1 METKKTTREN
11 EKRGFFEES
20 RKKSFCTPCCLI
32 FFLILFFLTGTGCSK
47 THTYKIAV
55 PGEEEYINF
64 YGKALPVIKEKLE
77 SSGFGEKSGKDLAKN
92 FDLEVIFF
100 NDGKTL
106 EKILKKADKQRL
118 IAAEVPLSYQYDIN
132 SLLGQNLSAPVN
144 KEKVP
149 GTLLPAALA
158 NASRQEQ
165 LSRGKTETTGSTLRY
180 LPFTFD
186 PYFIFTN
193 TEKPGKDTVI
203 FIPSK
208 TTKESLIALGAAGF
222 LTGEQGGTETLSR
235 LQKEH
240 KLQTNASTYNLYDS
254 METFLSTEKGSHIL
268 LSLSQKYRIENNS
281 IKIAGIP
288 DLGGLSVNKNL
299 TLMMEETALVIPSKA
314 GWQEEEIQKITD
326 CFYSKEINSLILQ
339 ERKNLS
345 CIKEMPFIDFHGNLA
360 KTLAFSA
367 EDFILP
373 LLKPATQ
380 KEAEELQAEV
390 QKALSGVF
398 EVPSVYVIPVS
409 RTTYLKSLS

>member
-20 RKKSFCTPCCLI
+20 RKKSFCTPCCLF

-77 SSGFGEKSGKDLAKN
+77 SSGFGEKPGKDLAKS

-165 LSRGKTETTGSTLRY
+165 LSRGKTETTGSTLLY

-193 TEKPGKDTVI
+193 TEKPGRDTVI

-208 TTKESLIALGAAGF
+208 TTKESLIALGAVGF

-398 EVPSVYVIPVS
+398 EVS
-409 RTTYLKSLS
+409 R

>member
-20 RKKSFCTPCCLI
+20 RKKSFCTHCCLI

-64 YGKALPVIKEKLE
+64 YWKALPVIKEKLE

-118 IAAEVPLSYQYDIN
+118 IAAEIPLSYQYDIN

-158 NASRQEQ
+158 NASRKEQ
-165 LSRGKTETTGSTLRY
+165 LSRGKTETTGSTLLY

-208 TTKESLIALGAAGF
+208 TTKESLIALGAVGF

-288 DLGGLSVNKNL
+288 DLGGLPVNKNL
-299 TLMMEETALVIPSKA
+299 TLMMEETALIIPSKA

-345 CIKEMPFIDFHGNLA
+345 CIKEMPFIDFHGSLA

-398 EVPSVYVIPVS
+398 EVS
-409 RTTYLKSLS
+409 R

>member
-77 SSGFGEKSGKDLAKN
+77 TAGFPGKTGKYRGKS

-165 LSRGKTETTGSTLRY
+165 LSRGKTETTGSTLLY

-208 TTKESLIALGAAGF
+208 TTKESLIALGAVGF

-398 EVPSVYVIPVS
+398 EVS
-409 RTTYLKSLS
+409 R

>member
-77 SSGFGEKSGKDLAKN
+77 SSGFGEKSGKDLAKS

-158 NASRQEQ
+158 NSSR
-165 LSRGKTETTGSTLRY
+165 K
-180 LPFTFD
+180 
-186 PYFIFTN
+186 
-193 TEKPGKDTVI
+193 
-203 FIPSK
+203 
-208 TTKESLIALGAAGF
+208 
-222 LTGEQGGTETLSR
+222 
-235 LQKEH
+235 
-240 KLQTNASTYNLYDS
+240 
-254 METFLSTEKGSHIL
+254 
-268 LSLSQKYRIENNS
+268 
-281 IKIAGIP
+281 
-288 DLGGLSVNKNL
+288 
-299 TLMMEETALVIPSKA
+299 
-314 GWQEEEIQKITD
+314 
-326 CFYSKEINSLILQ
+326 
-339 ERKNLS
+339 
-345 CIKEMPFIDFHGNLA
+345 
-360 KTLAFSA
+360 
-367 EDFILP
+367 
-373 LLKPATQ
+373 
-380 KEAEELQAEV
+380 
-390 QKALSGVF
+390 
-398 EVPSVYVIPVS
+398 
-409 RTTYLKSLS
+409 

>member
-47 THTYKIAV
+47 TNTYKIAV

-77 SSGFGEKSGKDLAKN
+77 SSGLGEKSGKDLAKN

-100 NDGKTL
+100 YDGKTL

-165 LSRGKTETTGSTLRY
+165 LSRGKTETTGSTLLY

-193 TEKPGKDTVI
+193 TEKPGRDTVI

-208 TTKESLIALGAAGF
+208 TTKESLIALGAVGF

-398 EVPSVYVIPVS
+398 EVS
-409 RTTYLKSLS
+409 R

>member
-77 SSGFGEKSGKDLAKN
+77 TAGFPGKTGKDLAKN

-158 NASRQEQ
+158 NASRKEQ
-165 LSRGKTETTGSTLRY
+165 LFRGKTETTGSTLLY

-193 TEKPGKDTVI
+193 TEKPGRDTVI

-208 TTKESLIALGAAGF
+208 TTKESLIALGAVGF

-299 TLMMEETALVIPSKA
+299 TLMMEETALIIPSKA

-398 EVPSVYVIPVS
+398 EVS
-409 RTTYLKSLS
+409 R

>member
-1 METKKTTREN
+1 METKKTAREN

-100 NDGKTL
+100 NDGKAL

-165 LSRGKTETTGSTLRY
+165 LFRGKTETTGSTLLY

-208 TTKESLIALGAAGF
+208 TTKESLIALGAVGF

-398 EVPSVYVIPVS
+398 EVS
-409 RTTYLKSLS
+409 R

>member
-47 THTYKIAV
+47 TDIYKIAV

-118 IAAEVPLSYQYDIN
+118 IAAEIPLSYQYDIN

-158 NASRQEQ
+158 NASRKEQ
-165 LSRGKTETTGSTLRY
+165 LSRGKTETTGSTLLY

-193 TEKPGKDTVI
+193 TEKPGRDTVI

-208 TTKESLIALGAAGF
+208 TTKESLIALGAVGF

-288 DLGGLSVNKNL
+288 DLGGLPVNKNL
-299 TLMMEETALVIPSKA
+299 TLMMEETALIIPSKA

-398 EVPSVYVIPVS
+398 EVS
-409 RTTYLKSLS
+409 R

>member
-47 THTYKIAV
+47 NSTYKIAV

-165 LSRGKTETTGSTLRY
+165 LSRGKTETTGSTLLY

-398 EVPSVYVIPVS
+398 EVS
-409 RTTYLKSLS
+409 R

>member
-77 SSGFGEKSGKDLAKN
+77 TAGFPGKTGKDLVKN

-165 LSRGKTETTGSTLRY
+165 LSRGKTETTGSTLLY

-203 FIPSK
+203 FISSK
-208 TTKESLIALGAAGF
+208 TTKESLIALGAVGF

-398 EVPSVYVIPVS
+398 EVS
-409 RTTYLKSLS
+409 R

>member
-47 THTYKIAV
+47 TNTYKIAV

-149 GTLLPAALA
+149 GTLLPATLA

-165 LSRGKTETTGSTLRY
+165 LSRGKTETTGSTLLY

-203 FIPSK
+203 F
-208 TTKESLIALGAAGF
+208 KESLIALGAVGF

-398 EVPSVYVIPVS
+398 EVS
-409 RTTYLKSLS
+409 R

>member
-47 THTYKIAV
+47 TNTYKIAV

-77 SSGFGEKSGKDLAKN
+77 TAGFPGKTGKDLAKN

-149 GTLLPAALA
+149 GTLLPATLA

-165 LSRGKTETTGSTLRY
+165 LSRGKTETTGSTLLY

-208 TTKESLIALGAAGF
+208 TTKESLIALGAVGF

-398 EVPSVYVIPVS
+398 EVS
-409 RTTYLKSLS
+409 R

>member
-77 SSGFGEKSGKDLAKN
+77 TAGFPGKTGKDLAKN

-165 LSRGKTETTGSTLRY
+165 LSRGKTETTGSTLLY

-203 FIPSK
+203 FISSK
-208 TTKESLIALGAAGF
+208 TTKESLIALGAVGF

-398 EVPSVYVIPVS
+398 EVS
-409 RTTYLKSLS
+409 R